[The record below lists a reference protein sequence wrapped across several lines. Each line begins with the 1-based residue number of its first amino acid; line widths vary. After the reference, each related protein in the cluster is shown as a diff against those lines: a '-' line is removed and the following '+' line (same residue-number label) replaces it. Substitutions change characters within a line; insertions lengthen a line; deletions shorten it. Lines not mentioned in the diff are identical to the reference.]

1 MRLVQSYL
9 LSNVNLLVKCHDQ
22 QISQKVIE
30 TFDDCFFLEKAA
42 NQPNFPRLTLRYKNN
57 NFTSKTPE
65 SAKQLVCSASLC
77 VLKNGNVCYL
87 LKGNSVFQLELAKSI
102 GTGFIDADFWKIPPK
117 SKQEFFMLSLLWL
130 LRPNNIY
137 ALHANG
143 IVKDG
148 IGFLFVGGTGSG
160 KSTTAI
166 SLIRQGWE
174 FLSDDVTLL
183 RSDSKKIEAMAFVKG
198 FSIDPQ
204 LASRC
209 PELRGLEETSSWNE
223 SKIYINTESL
233 YPDQFLSCCLPK
245 VLIFPKIVSRRKSK
259 LLPVDWAKAL
269 ILLIENSGGIM
280 LDKNMADNQIKVLK
294 QLIYQTSSYQ
304 LLAGLDLY
312 KEPEK
317 ISEIIS
323 QLL

>member
-1 MRLVQSYL
+1 MIHSYQI
-9 LSNVNLLVKCHDQ
+9 SNVNLLVECQDQ
-22 QISQKVIE
+22 QMSQKVIE
-30 TFDDCFFLEKAA
+30 TFDDCFFLKKA
-42 NQPNFPRLTLRYKNN
+42 NNEPNFPRLTLRYKNN
-57 NFTSKTPE
+57 NFTFKPPE
-65 SAKQLVCSASLC
+65 SAKALVSSPSLR

-87 LKGNSVFQLELAKSI
+87 IKGNSVFQLELTKSI
-102 GTGFIDADFWKIPPK
+102 GTGIMGADFWKRPPK
-117 SKQEFFMLSLLWL
+117 SKQEFFMLPLLWL
-130 LRPNNIY
+130 LRPNGMY

-160 KSTTAI
+160 KSTTAF

-183 RSDSKKIEAMAFVKG
+183 RSNSEKIEAMAFVKG

-223 SKIYINTESL
+223 SKIFINTESL

-259 LLPVDWAKAL
+259 LLPVDQAKAL

-280 LDKNMADNQIKVLK
+280 LDKNMADNQIEVLK

-312 KEPEK
+312 KEPDK
-317 ISEIIS
+317 IPEIIS